1 MSKGSLFWAN
11 ASGKLGE
18 SVFYRAGG
26 EQRNR
31 TYVKNIK
38 NPKTEGQ
45 MKNRIQMTN
54 WIAMYRRLKPLLSQT
69 FTNRPSKE
77 SGFNAFVKANKSRLL
92 YAITNEMFTECDYIP
107 FGAKVSSGTIVCNI
121 QPEMVE
127 YRNLEE
133 SGTPPKYY
141 TQMLSVTET
150 ELEFAANKT
159 IEDYLLGKDVYKLM
173 TANGN
178 PMQLPTDFKVIVL
191 WGSVDIDDETG
202 EWATGGMPLSYR
214 VYDCNATNESEGTF
228 IGNESFKH
236 QSALRA
242 KVTEIVKSGKGEAS
256 VVKANGLML
265 GGTLT
270 PEDSESDVFGM
281 IIFYDGPSGK
291 NANNAFIYGYN
302 GAKTYSSDFSEGGD
316 VFNEILS
323 WSGVAASGGLTGSST
338 TKSADFKPYTIP
350 LFESEGGEYN
360 PDDEEP

>member
-11 ASGKLGE
+11 ASGKLGQ

-69 FTNRPSKE
+69 FTNRPSQE

-121 QPEMVE
+121 QPQMVE
-127 YRNLEE
+127 YINPDEK
-133 SGTPPKYY
+133 GVPPKYY
-141 TQMLSVTET
+141 TNMLSVAET
-150 ELEFAANKT
+150 E
-159 IEDYLLGKDVYKLM
+159 IEYASGRMTSDYLLGKDVYKLM

-178 PMQLPTDFKVIVL
+178 PMQLPADFKVIVL

-202 EWATGGMPLSYR
+202 EWSTGGMPLSYR

-228 IGNESFKH
+228 IGNESYKH

-242 KVTEIVKSGKGEAS
+242 KATKVVSSGVGKST
-256 VVKANGLML
+256 VVKADGLML

-291 NANNAFIYGYN
+291 NANNAFIYGYG
-302 GAKTYSSDFSEGGD
+302 GAKTYSADFSEGGD

-323 WSGVAASGGLTGSST
+323 WSGVSASSGLTGSST

-350 LFESEGGEYN
+350 LFDSEGDGGDPEG
-360 PDDEEP
+360 EEP

>member
-11 ASGKLGE
+11 ASGKLGQ

-69 FTNRPSKE
+69 FTNRPSQE

-107 FGAKVSSGTIVCNI
+107 FGAKVSSGTIICNI
-121 QPEMVE
+121 QPQMVQYVSPDE
-127 YRNLEE
+127 K
-133 SGTPPKYY
+133 GTPPKYY

-150 ELEFAANKT
+150 EIEFASNRA
-159 IEDYLLGKDVYKLM
+159 IQDSLLGKDVYKLM

-178 PMQLPTDFKVIVL
+178 PMQLPADFKVIVL

-202 EWATGGMPLSYR
+202 EWSTGGMPLSYR

-228 IGNESFKH
+228 IGNESFKS
-236 QSALRA
+236 QSAIRA
-242 KVTEIVKSGKGEAS
+242 KVTEIVSTGESGTS

-270 PEDSESDVFGM
+270 PEDSSSDVFGM
-281 IIFYDGPSGK
+281 IIFYDGPTGK
-291 NANNAFIYGYN
+291 NANNAFIYGYD

-323 WSGVAASGGLTGSST
+323 WSGVAASGGLAGSST

-350 LFESEGGEYN
+350 LFESEGGGGD
-360 PDDEEP
+360 PGDEEP